1 MRLVVNIASGIAVS
15 AAVLY
20 ALWHWFGALGLV
32 FGMPVLGVLAV
43 PLVEIM
49 TGFPRLARHVA
60 LRKVAGHYHEF
71 RGRAIDIHI
80 DAEARCWVST
90 DDVRKIVVS
99 LPTEAVLR
107 RVAPQQC
114 RVTGEPMV
122 PRITTEGLAVVL
134 ERSTDADVRK
144 FCHWLETGVARP
156 ARNRL
161 ERGMFT
167 PR

>member
-1 MRLVVNIASGIAVS
+1 MRLVVNIAFGIAVS

-20 ALWHWFGALGLV
+20 AFWHWFGALGLV
-32 FGMPVLGVLAV
+32 YGMPVLGVLGW
-43 PLVEIM
+43 PLVDVM

-60 LRKVAGHYHEF
+60 LRKVAGRYYEF

-90 DDVRKIVVS
+90 ADARKIVVS

-107 RVAPQQC
+107 RVAPEQC

-122 PRITTEGLAVVL
+122 PRITIEGLSTVL
-134 ERSTDADVRK
+134 ARSTDAEVRK
-144 FCHWLETGVARP
+144 FCHWLETGVAQP

-161 ERGMFT
+161 ERGMLT

>member
-1 MRLVVNIASGIAVS
+1 MRLVANIAFGIAAS

-20 ALWHWFGALGLV
+20 AFWRGFGPLGLV
-32 FGMPVLGVLAV
+32 YGMPVIGVLAF

-60 LRKVAGHYHEF
+60 LRKVAGRYYEF
-71 RGRAIDIHI
+71 RGRAIDIHV

-90 DDVRKIVVS
+90 EDARKIVVS
-99 LPTEAVLR
+99 LPADAVLQ
-107 RVAPQQC
+107 RVAPLQC
-114 RVTGEPMV
+114 RVIGEPMQW
-122 PRITTEGLAVVL
+122 RITTEGLSAVL
-134 ERSTDADVRK
+134 ARSTDADVRK

-161 ERGMFT
+161 ERGMLT